1 MSSLVRLPRD
11 VEVTGPCDNIMEEQT
26 PQPVQEQK
34 EQKPQRV
41 DELDVI
47 GGLLFRAIKSFFTF
61 YRKFFK
67 SQQYQ

>member
-1 MSSLVRLPRD
+1 VSD
-11 VEVTGPCDNIMEEQT
+11 QTQQAEQQT
-26 PQPVQEQK
+26 
-34 EQKPQRV
+34 EQKPPGQKEEHF

-47 GGLLFRAIKSFFTF
+47 GGVLFKFLKYFFTF